1 MFGKASFNKS
11 LFNKGSTSMALFI
24 NVRSSYSMDEAL
36 VSALIDAGEQS
47 IRSQFD
53 MDLPTMSFKVPLGA
67 VNVTSKFSSRARIF
81 AYVNLQPVDVHSAFS
96 VDAASIR
103 LDETEELSLNGI
115 HLFPGDTLIIDTDQ
129 LDVQVNGEMDVESW
143 VSGSVFFPLKP
154 GGNIIQVYTSPSGVQ
169 LEISVQW
176 ADRYL

>member
-81 AYVNLQPVDVHSAFS
+81 AYANLQPVDVHSAFS

-115 HLFPGDTLIIDTDQ
+115 NLFPGDTLIIDTDQ
-129 LDVQVNGEMDVESW
+129 LDVLVNGEMDVESW

-154 GGNIIQVYTSPSGVQ
+154 GGNIIQVYTNPSGVQ

>member
-1 MFGKASFNKS
+1 MFGKSSFNKS
-11 LFNKGSTSMALFI
+11 LFNKGSTSMALFV
-24 NVRSSYSMDEAL
+24 NVRSAYRLDDARMS
-36 VSALIDAGEQS
+36 VLIDAGEQS
-47 IRSQFD
+47 IRANYD
-53 MDLPTMSFKVPLGA
+53 MALPTMSFKVPLGA
-67 VNVTSKFSSRARIF
+67 VNITPRFNVTARLF
-81 AYVNLQPVDVHSAFS
+81 AYVNLQPVNVRTNFT

-115 HLFPGDTLIIDTDQ
+115 NLFPGDTLIIDTDQ

-154 GGNIIQVYTSPSGVQ
+154 GGNIIQVYTSPSGLA